1 MSLLQDMHNE
11 VQVLTRL
18 AYVDT
23 TTPAMEVLDVREALE
38 EVLEA
43 EPLPF
48 RDPLLLALLVTSS
61 TNLVLVLLYWAY
73 LLYSACSHSSQPSLF
88 PHLLLLGLALGS
100 SSSLAQVTVILIIV
114 HCTMLLL
121 STKSCLK
128 SSKLRPILIGQ
139 LCHAISKNL
148 S

>member
-100 SSSLAQVTVILIIV
+100 SSSLAQVTVILIISTFSLPV
-114 HCTMLLL
+114 SLL
-121 STKSCLK
+121 
-128 SSKLRPILIGQ
+128 I
-139 LCHAISKNL
+139 
-148 S
+148 

>member
-1 MSLLQDMHNE
+1 MLQDMHNE

-23 TTPAMEVLDVREALE
+23 TTPVMEVMEALE
-38 EVLEA
+38 EGLEA

-100 SSSLAQVTVILIIV
+100 SSSLAQVTVILIIS
-114 HCTMLLL
+114 TLLYL
-121 STKSCLK
+121 S
-128 SSKLRPILIGQ
+128 
-139 LCHAISKNL
+139 LC
-148 S
+148 

>member
-100 SSSLAQVTVILIIV
+100 SSSLAQVSVTSLFV
-114 HCTMLLL
+114 HCCTRL
-121 STKSCLK
+121 SVD
-128 SSKLRPILIGQ
+128 IIQ
-139 LCHAISKNL
+139 
-148 S
+148 

>member
-100 SSSLAQVTVILIIV
+100 SSSLAQVTVILIIS
-114 HCTMLLL
+114 TLLYPSL
-121 STKSCLK
+121 CRYGAETDDQYRDPRIDTKI
-128 SSKLRPILIGQ
+128 ILMG
-139 LCHAISKNL
+139 N
-148 S
+148 